1 MEDRLCAHDALRE
14 RRRRNEKCPTNL
26 LCCQVTDFAQG
37 ERKLSFRRK
46 KGMAPGEDE
55 AEAIVF
61 DFLAFVRCFVNAGF
75 EAECQVSLRGV
86 ESRPLA
92 HRVNGLETR
101 SRYEPGAGVFRYA
114 SLRPGVQ
121 RGAKASCIASPARSR
136 SPSKCTRVARILPDS
151 DR

>member
-1 MEDRLCAHDALRE
+1 
-14 RRRRNEKCPTNL
+14 
-26 LCCQVTDFAQG
+26 
-37 ERKLSFRRK
+37 
-46 KGMAPGEDE
+46 MAAGEDE

-61 DFLAFVRCFVNAGF
+61 DFLICVRCFVDARF
-75 EAECQVSLRGV
+75 EVECQVSLRGV

-121 RGAKASCIASPARSR
+121 GGSESLMHGLFGKIEIAEQAHQSRQNPARFGSIKSLYGLAQLFGHTLRHPRHTSR
-136 SPSKCTRVARILPDS
+136 ETESTQLRVASSIHNS
-151 DR
+151 VMG